1 MGYSTFARMSG
12 FQATFMNAPRMSAR
26 RTSSG
31 SSRDSSR
38 RSAAPGMIAR
48 KIQEINSKNPIISLA
63 FDRWRIEDLK
73 RELDAIGCRV
83 PLEGFRQGYKD
94 MSRAVDA
101 VERLVD
107 QGRLGH
113 GDHPVLKMCVTNA
126 VVTMDPAKNQKF
138 DKSKSGG
145 RIDALVALS
154 MALAVVNK
162 AKPEIDIDALIG

>member
-1 MGYSTFARMSG
+1 
-12 FQATFMNAPRMSAR
+12 
-26 RTSSG
+26 
-31 SSRDSSR
+31 
-38 RSAAPGMIAR
+38 
-48 KIQEINSKNPIISLA
+48 
-63 FDRWRIEDLK
+63 
-73 RELDAIGCRV
+73 
-83 PLEGFRQGYKD
+83 

-107 QGRLGH
+107 QGRLRH

-126 VVTMDPAKNQKF
+126 VVTMDPAKNGKF

-145 RIDALVALS
+145 RIDALMVALS